1 MLKYHLDEHLPLAVA
16 VGLRRHGID
25 VTTSAEVDLLGSD
38 DAAHLAY
45 SIAEQRVIVTHDHD
59 FLRLHA
65 AGAEHSGIAYCHQD
79 KYSIGELLPLLL
91 LMNTCYSAEEMAGRV
106 EFL

>member
-1 MLKYHLDEHLPLAVA
+1 MLRFHLDEHVPLAVA
-16 VGLRRHGID
+16 VGLLRHGID
-25 VTTSAEVDLLGSD
+25 VTTSAEVELLGLD
-38 DAAHLAY
+38 DAAQLDY
-45 SIAEQRVIVTHDHD
+45 CRREQRVIVTHDHD

-65 AGAEHSGIAYCHQD
+65 AGTPHAGVAYCHQD

-91 LMNTCYSAEEMAGRV
+91 LMSACYSSDEMAGRV